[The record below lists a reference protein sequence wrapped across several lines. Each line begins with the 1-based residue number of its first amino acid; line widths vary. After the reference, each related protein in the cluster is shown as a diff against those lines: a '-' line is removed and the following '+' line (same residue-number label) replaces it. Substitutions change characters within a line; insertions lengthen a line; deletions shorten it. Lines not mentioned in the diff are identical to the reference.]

1 MGVLGSRAIGARG
14 GSKCWRGAERSVWR
28 AMEGTGVVKALG
40 KPANGL
46 GWSGGRISGEIRS
59 EKPIAKGVPASA
71 NCAQRSTVGLS
82 NQG

>member
-1 MGVLGSRAIGARG
+1 
-14 GSKCWRGAERSVWR
+14 
-28 AMEGTGVVKALG
+28 VVKSLG